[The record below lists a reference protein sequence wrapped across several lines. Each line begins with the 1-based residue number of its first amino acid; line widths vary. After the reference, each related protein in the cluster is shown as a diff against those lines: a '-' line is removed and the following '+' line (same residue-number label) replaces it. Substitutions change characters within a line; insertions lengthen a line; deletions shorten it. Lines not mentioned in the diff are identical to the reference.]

1 MSNYSKTD
9 DLDTRSLTAAFK
21 EVCERSLGIDIP
33 NQTQILNYE
42 KSAHLRTVA
51 EKAALLGRSVL
62 HATCE
67 AAVDAGRSPPSRI
80 SSDLDRSES
89 TRNLDSFERSLAK
102 HQRKSAIPPERGL
115 TWSRDAPKMLEE
127 IRALIPG
134 QPNPLLLTAATAKQY
149 EKHHV
154 HPSHLKEKNHSTHE
168 EIVVDLDKHSSRE
181 SWEGRGHWTAG
192 NTFITGQD
200 TTRSLN
206 RTAAHHPHKP
216 AAKPVLQ
223 IYTRLSHLNL
233 VSARI
238 SHMDAG
244 LLSFESLH
252 ELNVSHN
259 EIQEVRNLPSSIKA
273 LHACDNEIA
282 RIYWGPS
289 MSPFSN
295 LIHLALGCNK
305 ISSLND
311 LQLDQFAPRLIVL
324 DVSFNDLTSLDNAL
338 TAAARLSQLAHLRLY
353 GNPCSLILGY
363 IDQVLQRLPKLHGLD
378 DIQTGEEERITR
390 KMRRRLGEGDG
401 SAGNSSRHGPSSHDA
416 SSSSSSSSQVELH
429 PLAQYNNSHAH
440 SDEKIR
446 LSIHLDEVNQLTES
460 ADVFTHLQLVGLELP
475 PERRTSVS
483 YRLSFSLEKAF
494 TAFSASTSTNSTASS
509 DASSLEKVHS
519 LPPSLDAKGG
529 KVGGG
534 GKGKDTSTA
543 HGKEHGGS
551 SSSSSAAVAAAAPSE
566 LMSHPLPLLTWR
578 HDHEASSIIV
588 IEMPPTIALRNALRY
603 ENVKIK
609 LLETKATGGD
619 EVCIAEGSLS
629 LVGLLKP
636 PEEPFLE
643 LETNHV
649 RLDLKR
655 LPAAAVDAVEYIK
668 TVIEVEDERAR
679 ERAKRLVEEAAAA
692 QAAAAALAGGEGG
705 SLVGGG
711 GGVGLGSRR
720 PSVSNVAGGV
730 GGSRRPSEANVLGAS
745 GGGGPGGPAL
755 GSRRPSAANVSA
767 SGTSTSRRGS
777 STLLAKD
784 GHEGISDDGLI
795 LSAEMIQKLSKLRPF
810 TIERR
815 KVVEADL
822 LKGLSGMI
830 LQAGIR
836 VVFV

>member
-1 MSNYSKTD
+1 
-9 DLDTRSLTAAFK
+9 
-21 EVCERSLGIDIP
+21 
-33 NQTQILNYE
+33 
-42 KSAHLRTVA
+42 
-51 EKAALLGRSVL
+51 
-62 HATCE
+62 
-67 AAVDAGRSPPSRI
+67 
-80 SSDLDRSES
+80 
-89 TRNLDSFERSLAK
+89 
-102 HQRKSAIPPERGL
+102 
-115 TWSRDAPKMLEE
+115 
-127 IRALIPG
+127 
-134 QPNPLLLTAATAKQY
+134 
-149 EKHHV
+149 
-154 HPSHLKEKNHSTHE
+154 
-168 EIVVDLDKHSSRE
+168 
-181 SWEGRGHWTAG
+181 
-192 NTFITGQD
+192 
-200 TTRSLN
+200 LN

-216 AAKPVLQ
+216 AAKPALQ

-363 IDQVLQRLPKLHGLD
+363 IDQVLHRLPKLHGLD
-378 DIQTGEEERITR
+378 DIPTGEEERITR

-401 SAGNSSRHGPSSHDA
+401 SAGISSSHGPSSHDA
-416 SSSSSSSSQVELH
+416 SSSSSSSSRVELH

-460 ADVFTHLQLVGLELP
+460 ADVFAHLQLVGLELP

-509 DASSLEKVHS
+509 DAASLEKVHS

-529 KVGGG
+529 KGGGG

-543 HGKEHGGS
+543 HGGSSS
-551 SSSSSAAVAAAAPSE
+551 SSSSSAAVAPAAAPSE

-578 HDHEASSIIV
+578 HDHEASSVIV
-588 IEMPPTIALRNALRY
+588 IEMPPTVALRNALRY

-692 QAAAAALAGGEGG
+692 QAAAAALAGGEEGG
-705 SLVGGG
+705 GGGGG

-720 PSVSNVAGGV
+720 PSVSNVAAGGV

-745 GGGGPGGPAL
+745 GGGGAGGPAL
-755 GSRRPSAANVSA
+755 GSRRPSAANVSSA
-767 SGTSTSRRGS
+767 TGTSTSRRGS

-784 GHEGISDDGLI
+784 GHEGINDDGLI

-822 LKGLSGMI
+822 LKGLSGML
-830 LQAGIR
+830 LQAGVR